1 MQHITRI
8 SVALAILLSGVALL
22 PFVDVPA
29 QTFEWQRYAGV
40 YEEAELDAN
49 YFDGQ
54 PGSFFHFT
62 GAGFGAN
69 SLVEISSNGNVLGT
83 VTTDGAG
90 FLEFNLDTANAD
102 LGSYYVTA
110 TEGNSSVT
118 TKIVVW
124 AGSPLRA
131 QEGTGDLFAV
141 PAGTEITEIQ
151 LPVIVK

>member
-1 MQHITRI
+1 MQYITRI

-40 YEEAELDAN
+40 YEEPELDAN

-54 PGSFFHFT
+54 PGSFFHFN

-69 SLVEISSNGNVLGT
+69 SSVAISSNGHPLGN

-90 FLEFNLDTANAD
+90 ILEFILDTANAD
-102 LGSYYVTA
+102 QGSYYVTV
-110 TEGNSSVT
+110 TEGNSTVT
-118 TKIVVW
+118 AKIVVW
-124 AGSPLRA
+124 AGAPLRP
-131 QEGTGDLFAV
+131 QEGAGDLFTV
-141 PAGTEITEIQ
+141 PAGTGVTEIH

>member
-22 PFVDVPA
+22 PFVEVPA

-40 YEEAELDAN
+40 YEQPELDVN
-49 YFDGQ
+49 YYDGQ
-54 PGSFFHFT
+54 PGSFFHFS

-69 SLVEISSNGNVLGT
+69 TLVEISSNGNVLGA

-90 FLEFNLDTANAD
+90 FLEFNLDTANAE
-102 LGSYYVTA
+102 LGSYYVTV

-118 TKIVVW
+118 TKIVAW
-124 AGSPLRA
+124 AGSPLRPL
-131 QEGTGDLFAV
+131 EGAGDQFTV
-141 PAGTEITEIQ
+141 PAGTGITESG